1 MFCLGGV
8 FTTLNEACQKF
19 LEHKELSGLSQRTIE
34 DYRNFIHIF
43 FLYIDSNIPLESLT
57 EEIVK
62 KCIRKILKRSLAQTT
77 KSTYIRNIRI
87 ILCWIDTEY
96 RLSFSPRKIPIPKR
110 SRRSVRPLN
119 DAEIEFLFSSIKASP
134 LWIQARNKAM
144 IALMLDSGIRQGEV
158 CGLLKKNID
167 TDKMLMKV
175 TGKGAKDR
183 FVPLGNI
190 AFSMIKDYLN
200 MCPYK
205 DSDYV
210 FLGRSGNQITA
221 NSVKIFMNELKHQT
235 GLDLS
240 SHKLRHNFATN
251 FCIDSLLENGSTNTA
266 DLSVLLGHESVE
278 TTKIYEHY
286 AQSIFAA
293 QIHRSH
299 LDKVMS

>member
-1 MFCLGGV
+1 M
-8 FTTLNEACQKF
+8 TLYEACQKF
-19 LEHKELSGLSQRTIE
+19 IEYKELCGLSQRTIE
-34 DYRNFIHIF
+34 DYTNFIHIF
-43 FLYIDSNIPLESLT
+43 FLYIDSNLSLESLT
-57 EEIVK
+57 EETVK
-62 KCIRKILKRSLAQTT
+62 KSIRKILKRSLSQTT

-87 ILCWIDTEY
+87 ILCWIDLEY
-96 RLSFSPRKIPIPKR
+96 RLPFNPRKIAIPRR

-119 DAEIEFLFSSIKASP
+119 DAEIELLFSSIKASP
-134 LWIQARNKAM
+134 PWIQARNKAM
-144 IALMLDSGIRQGEV
+144 VALMLDSGIRQSEV
-158 CGLLKKNID
+158 CGLLKGNID
-167 TDKMLMKV
+167 TSKMVMKV

-183 FVPLGNI
+183 FVPLGNT
-190 AFSMIKDYLN
+190 AFSMLQDYLN

-205 DSDYV
+205 DSDFV
-210 FLGRSGNQITA
+210 FLGRFGNPITA

-240 SHKLRHNFATN
+240 SHKLRHNYATN

-286 AQSIFAA
+286 AQGILAA
-293 QIHRSH
+293 QIRRSH